1 MRLLIIAFLP
11 LLACIVYIFWSVWN
25 AANTKR
31 AHQRKLEKMRLSS
44 ERVSLLSRY
53 CKLWEKLS
61 PTEQKELSLLVD
73 RFLETFPIHP
83 AGHSH
88 TPIANDLRYGVAS
101 NACLLVLAEKQK
113 MFPDLRCVFV
123 LREDSYDLNDPLL
136 FQGKETLIDE
146 DHHPMTLNEAVYG
159 GNLILTARQI
169 TDCGGEGE
177 MPLCNAVLLAFADN
191 LNTELI
197 DNMSSTLSQ
206 VLFCDMGKRVRLS
219 DLLLEDWNEMRQQPP
234 ADFPEY
240 ATDNI
245 EAFFREVTNAYFEN
259 SDSLAQNHPSLYL
272 KMAETYGLLE
282 YQKKPC
288 ESWYTPAEQ
297 ENG

>member
-1 MRLLIIAFLP
+1 MRLMIIAFLP
-11 LLACIVYIFWSVWN
+11 LLACITYIFWSVWN

-31 AHQRKLEKMRLSS
+31 AHQRKLEKMRLSG

-53 CKLWEKLS
+53 CRLWEKLS

-83 AGHSH
+83 AGHS
-88 TPIANDLRYGVAS
+88 TAPIPDELLYGLAA
-101 NACLLVLAEKQK
+101 NACLLVLGEKQK

-123 LREDSYDLNDPLL
+123 LREDTYDLNDPLL

-169 TDCGGEGE
+169 TDCGGMEE
-177 MPLCNAVLLAFADN
+177 LPPCNAVLLAFADN

-197 DNMSSTLSQ
+197 DNMSSTISQ

-219 DLLLEDWNEMRQQPP
+219 DVLLEDWTEMRLQIP
-234 ADFPEY
+234 DCLPEY

-259 SDSLAQNHPSLYL
+259 SRSLAEKHPGLYL

-288 ESWYTPAEQ
+288 ESWYDPA
-297 ENG
+297 G